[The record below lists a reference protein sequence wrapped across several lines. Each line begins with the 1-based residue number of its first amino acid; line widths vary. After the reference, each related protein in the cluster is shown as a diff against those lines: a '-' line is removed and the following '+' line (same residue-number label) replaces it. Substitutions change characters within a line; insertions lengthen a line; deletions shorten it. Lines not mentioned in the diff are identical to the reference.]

1 MYRKGVFLFQ
11 EALRTLR
18 RHKGVTALSVVIM
31 SLSLL
36 MLAVFLLATDNLLR
50 FVGEAQHEMK
60 VYVYLDDR
68 VSSAGMERLNR
79 EILSQ
84 EGVASVVFISK
95 AEALADFRNQL
106 GEEAELVDA
115 LDTNPLP
122 NAFWVT
128 PRNDYRNEASMSS
141 LAGSIGSLNG
151 VEEVRYGK
159 EFLERFSSI
168 VRGVYYVDMIVG
180 FIVILSAIFI
190 ISNAV
195 RLTVISRR
203 RNIQILKLVGA
214 TNRFITMP
222 FLIEGAFQG
231 GVAAVLSLLLLFI
244 VTTLSQRVVPD
255 LHFFTADK
263 AGVFLITC
271 VLIGSIGSLTA
282 LRRYLGM
289 ETR

>member
-1 MYRKGVFLFQ
+1 MYRKGVFLVQ
-11 EALRTLR
+11 EAMRTLR
-18 RHKGVTALSVVIM
+18 RYKGVTALSVVIM

-50 FVGEAQHEMK
+50 FVGEAQQDMK
-60 VYVYLDDR
+60 IYVYLEDR
-68 VSSAGMERLNR
+68 VSSAQLERLNR

-95 AEALADFRNQL
+95 SEALDDFRRQL
-106 GEEAELVDA
+106 GDDAGLVDV

-122 NAFWVT
+122 NAFWVK
-128 PRNDYRNEASMSS
+128 PKSEYRNAKSMAA
-141 LAGSIGSLNG
+141 LAGGVELLDG
-151 VEEVRYGK
+151 VEEVRYGR
-159 EFLERFSSI
+159 EFLDRFTAI
-168 VRGVYYVDMIVG
+168 VRGVYYVDMVVG

-195 RLTVISRR
+195 RLTIISRR
-203 RNIQILKLVGA
+203 KNIQILKLVGA
-214 TNRFITMP
+214 TNRFITAP

-231 GVAAVLSLLLLFI
+231 GVAAVLSLFLLFV
-244 VTTLSQRVVPD
+244 VTAFSQRVVPD

-263 AGVFLITC
+263 AVVYLLTC
-271 VLIGSIGSLTA
+271 ILIGSIGSLTA
-282 LRRYLGM
+282 LRRYLRM